1 MTNEDELMQLSPQDL
16 RGKLMQSTTSDE
28 VDYIISLFNLNLKKK
43 EVIRA
48 DVLSDLQDKLAEQI
62 GKRVEN
68 NSDTFSNKDLL
79 EYLNSIQS
87 ILNKQQKMFE
97 TPAPVAVQN
106 NLIIQKSQEE
116 LDKDSRDRVMDLVK
130 NILQSQEQPQE
141 QNDNVIDEG
150 EHQGV

>member
-130 NILQSQEQPQE
+130 NILQSQEQ
-141 QNDNVIDEG
+141 NDNVIDEG
-150 EHQGV
+150 AHEVV

>member
-1 MTNEDELMQLSPQDL
+1 M
-16 RGKLMQSTTSDE
+16 
-28 VDYIISLFNLNLKKK
+28 FNLNLKKK

-62 GKRVEN
+62 GKRVEQ

-79 EYLNSIQS
+79 EYLNSIQQ

-106 NLIIQKSQEE
+106 NLIIQKTQEE

-130 NILQSQEQPQE
+130 SILQQQEE
-141 QNDNVIDEG
+141 NVEIIDTNEEG
-150 EHQGV
+150 AHEVV

>member
-1 MTNEDELMQLSPQDL
+1 M
-16 RGKLMQSTTSDE
+16 
-28 VDYIISLFNLNLKKK
+28 FNLNLKKK

-62 GKRVEN
+62 GKRVEQ

-79 EYLNSIQS
+79 EYLNSIQQ

-97 TPAPVAVQN
+97 TPAPLAVQN
-106 NLIIQKSQEE
+106 NLIIQKTQEE

-130 NILQSQEQPQE
+130 SILQQQGESAEI
-141 QNDNVIDEG
+141 IDTNEEG
-150 EHQGV
+150 AHEVV